1 MEKRKK
7 SLFSF
12 VFHPLI
18 LHLWRYAPKVL
29 TFGNAKENEVFF
41 CISLTYSYLWRH
53 APKVFTFGNAK
64 ENEVFFCIS
73 LTYSYLCTKQ
83 KNIDYDIY

>member
-1 MEKRKK
+1 MRPRYSRSEMQKK
-7 SLFSF
+7 TRFSF
-12 VFHPLI
+12 VFHSLI

-41 CISLTYSYLWRH
+41 CISLTYSYL
-53 APKVFTFGNAK
+53 
-64 ENEVFFCIS
+64 
-73 LTYSYLCTKQ
+73 CTKQ